1 MEPSHKQSL
10 EYKSQR
16 AEHHGGGAAREQS
29 TMGVGGWVLQRAE
42 YYESVATRE
51 QCRAEHHGIGAARE
65 QSIIGTG
72 RAQGRVLTPKRI
84 SDPHGTRVIWLA
96 HFSKLR
102 AEVASRTFTECT
114 HENVQ

>member
-1 MEPSHKQSL
+1 M
-10 EYKSQR
+10 
-16 AEHHGGGAAREQS
+16 
-29 TMGVGGWVLQRAE
+29 QRAE